1 MAVHKYVISFCV
13 SLELFSGKINDYW
26 VNFWYI
32 VVYAAMTPLGI
43 GIGIG
48 VTQEASPT
56 LTGVIKKFCLWFVI
70 LTQLFMFFAGVLSSL
85 AAGTLVYVSI
95 FEIIQREKSKEMV
108 SGIKQLFFIALGF
121 MAVLLFTRYGK
132 PCFLLWQQ
140 SWLDIGD
147 FEFHHALR
155 DLLISGPDAWYCNF
169 KTYNSKKVDMCF
181 PRVNFA
187 LKIMI
192 PI

>member
-13 SLELFSGKINDYW
+13 GLELFSGKINDYW

-70 LTQLFMFFAGVLSSL
+70 LTQLFMLFAGVLSAL

-121 MAVLLFTRYGK
+121 TAVLLFTRYGK
-132 PCFLLWQQ
+132 PYFLLWQQ
-140 SWLDIGD
+140 SWLDI
-147 FEFHHALR
+147 AVILN
-155 DLLISGPDAWYCNF
+155 LIIDQSPFNF
-169 KTYNSKKVDMCF
+169 RSRHLTLQDI
-181 PRVNFA
+181 
-187 LKIMI
+187 LQGL
-192 PI
+192 